1 MLMISQVPALLF
13 FAIDLL
19 YVSFGGS
26 RSHHCDDSGRVC
38 FYPRIECDIDG
49 DMQLCQRSK
58 YLGASGTILAYI
70 VMENRSRIW
79 AAYTRQRS
87 ARNPA
92 RYIVM
97 ET

>member
-13 FAIDLL
+13 FAIGLL

-26 RSHHCDDSGRVC
+26 RSHHCDNSGRVY
-38 FYPRIECDIDG
+38 FYPWIECDIDG

-58 YLGASGTILAYI
+58 YLGASGTIVAYI
-70 VMENRSRIW
+70 VTENRSRIR

-87 ARNPA
+87 ASA
-92 RYIVM
+92 RRIVM